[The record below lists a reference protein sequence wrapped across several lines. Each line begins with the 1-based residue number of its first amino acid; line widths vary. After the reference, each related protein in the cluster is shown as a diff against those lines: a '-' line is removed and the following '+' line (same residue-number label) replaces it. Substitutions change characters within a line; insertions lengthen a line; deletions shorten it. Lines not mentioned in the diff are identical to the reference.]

1 MFEIKGISG
10 SGTITFSDY
19 PEFANYSYSDE
30 DYYCIAIG
38 ISGSYTSFAISCGD
52 NGDVFINKDDDDNYT
67 FSAGMC
73 GNSYGEGYD
82 DWAGYYILSQ

>member
-1 MFEIKGISG
+1 MSG

-19 PEFANYSYSDE
+19 PNFADYPCSD
-30 DYYCIAIG
+30 DG
-38 ISGSYTSFAISCGD
+38 
-52 NGDVFINKDDDDNYT
+52 NYT